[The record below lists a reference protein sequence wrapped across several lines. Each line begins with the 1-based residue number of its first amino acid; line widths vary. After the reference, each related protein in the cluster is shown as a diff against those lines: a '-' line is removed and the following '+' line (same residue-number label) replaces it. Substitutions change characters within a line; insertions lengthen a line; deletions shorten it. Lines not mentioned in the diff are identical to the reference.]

1 VTAEAKVE
9 ERACWRGCGV
19 LGGCDG
25 ADSVDELEGR
35 LVRDDVPVGRLDR
48 EESEM
53 CVKLGADGATG

>member
-1 VTAEAKVE
+1 
-9 ERACWRGCGV
+9 V